1 MHKGRRLS
9 YFTSHHG
16 VINCQRD
23 YCATSYS
30 CKTCSNVGEVDIFG
44 QNFASY
50 FSDSWR
56 RVCGQNENACSS
68 LPIWFSSEKNLFI
81 EVTLHLIVF
90 HLLSILAFFTTV
102 ASLLL
107 AFLSFNT
114 RKFHTTAGNII
125 QSEGLF
131 LTGRVPMGLFLHK
144 SRQWIFF
151 GVLRNKTGVVGQ
163 LFNARS
169 PSSLSSS

>member
-30 CKTCSNVGEVDIFG
+30 CKTCSNVGAVDIFE

-50 FSDSWR
+50 FFWFLISSLWSKWECLFIPPHMIFVWKKSIHRSDSTFNC
-56 RVCGQNENACSS
+56 VSPPFYFG
-68 LPIWFSSEKNLFI
+68 L
-81 EVTLHLIVF
+81 
-90 HLLSILAFFTTV
+90 FFTTV

-114 RKFHTTAGNII
+114 GKFHTIAGNII

-131 LTGRVPMGLFLHK
+131 LTGRVPMV
-144 SRQWIFF
+144 FF
-151 GVLRNKTGVVGQ
+151 YTNLDNE
-163 LFNARS
+163 F
-169 PSSLSSS
+169 SLVS

>member
-30 CKTCSNVGEVDIFG
+30 CKTCSNVGSLIYLNKILLHIYKIPDLEFVVKMRMFV
-44 QNFASY
+44 Y
-50 FSDSWR
+50 P
-56 RVCGQNENACSS
+56 SS
-68 LPIWFSSEKNLFI
+68 GNSSERKYLFI
-81 EVTLHLIVF
+81 EVTLNLVVF
-90 HLLSILAFFTTV
+90 HLLFFILAFFTTV

-114 RKFHTTAGNII
+114 GKFHTIAGYNI
-125 QSEGLF
+125 QSEGL
-131 LTGRVPMGLFLHK
+131 LLKG
-144 SRQWIFF
+144 FF
-151 GVLRNKTGVVGQ
+151 TQ
-163 LFNARS
+163 I
-169 PSSLSSS
+169 